1 MSKIKKETIEANGF
15 SIQIYT
21 EDFKNDYISLT
32 DIAKYRNS
40 DDPRFVIQNW
50 MRNRNTLEFIG
61 LWEVL
66 NNENFNRVQFDTFRN
81 ESGLNRFT
89 MTPQKWI
96 DSTNA
101 IGIISKAGRYGGT
114 YAHYDI
120 AMEFASWLSP
130 EFKLYIIQ
138 DYKRLKSDENSK
150 LSLSWNINREISK
163 INYKIHTE
171 AIKEYLL
178 SDLTNEQLS
187 YKYANESD
195 MLNVALFNKR
205 SKQWREE
212 NPELKGNIRDYSSL
226 NELLVLSN
234 MESYNAILISK
245 GIEQK
250 ERMIELRKLAKAQL
264 LALEKL
270 NSTGIKKL
278 EDKTKK

>member
-1 MSKIKKETIEANGF
+1 MLKGKKDTIEAKGF

-61 LWEVL
+61 LWEIL

-101 IGIISKAGRYGGT
+101 IGIIAKSGRYGGT

-138 DYKRLKSDENSK
+138 DYKRLKSDENSR
-150 LSLSWNINREISK
+150 LSLGWNLNREISK
-163 INYKIHTE
+163 INYKIHTD

-178 SDLTNEQLS
+178 SDLTSEQLS
-187 YKYANESD
+187 YKYASEAD

-205 SKQWREE
+205 AKQWREE
-212 NPELKGNIRDYSSL
+212 NPELKGNMRDYASL
-226 NELLVLSN
+226 NELLVLAN
-234 MESYNAILISK
+234 MESYNAILIGK
-245 GIEQK
+245 GMEQK
-250 ERMIELRKLAKAQL
+250 ERMIELRKLARTQL
-264 LALEKL
+264 MSLDNHNNSGIRRLE
-270 NSTGIKKL
+270 GKK
-278 EDKTKK
+278 